1 MVHKTF
7 IENTIKKKGI
17 FDERKHAAIHLP
29 FSSKN
34 IKYSAYFMK
43 NLFSFTNGKVK
54 FKLVQNPRKFQLLF
68 TLKNKFQH
76 LGSVIYKGICSCV
89 ERYVSETFKICKIR

>member
-34 IKYSAYFMK
+34 IKYSAYFIK

-54 FKLVQNPRKFQLLF
+54 FKLV
-68 TLKNKFQH
+68 
-76 LGSVIYKGICSCV
+76 
-89 ERYVSETFKICKIR
+89 